1 MDSIAG
7 KFNTLKE
14 NLKGILTSN
23 VTTDMFKGL
32 LDGANKVVEAVGKIS
47 SSLGKIGSAGAL
59 VGISSFVKTLSNL
72 DKAKTI
78 GGGFT
83 GFDNLLEVIQ
93 GTAVTSSGEIKTLGD
108 SFKELGV
115 KTTLSKVAL
124 GLFKGVLM
132 GIAFTAVVKGIDAMV
147 KAWDNYIHA
156 TENAVKASKERQ
168 DGYRDEAQTLSTKKS
183 NLQEIAKEYDN
194 LNNKSD
200 KTAEDL
206 TRLNELK
213 QQIGQ
218 IAPDLVKGYDSA
230 GNPILN
236 LTTSMQG
243 YIAELDK
250 AIAKQQELYNYETKK
265 QAREYMKKND
275 TKNGAQDPERN
286 SYETELN
293 HLQNANDRK
302 TREEKR
308 YTGSL
313 KNIIKDRNKYRED
326 QEKSINDR
334 LERIRNAQTE
344 VNNRDTTIEDNYV
357 NEFNKKTKLAE
368 KEQNKFATF
377 MKGLNWGTYGEA
389 EANRMA
395 KGLQTLSEKTA
406 FTTQEMTKGLSGS
419 MSKKVSAEI
428 AKVNAEFK
436 KTNAINEWGKN
447 LRNIANETG
456 KFDFSNWSNYLSE
469 VQTRFEQGVSTNEQ
483 YTHSLGIMADAM
495 EDLTGIDSDV
505 FLPALKGGADL
516 EEAFKS
522 ATEGLNGFMSA
533 YGSSTA
539 KLQQGDS
546 FAKKLESQFKELE
559 NFETEFEGQY
569 EMEGKVRV
577 DWLVEQK
584 DNEDLPKQL
593 RTIIDAVTKDG
604 KVTEVEEKLV
614 LACET
619 EIKDKG
625 KLEQSTI
632 DAINQVMDG
641 TWDVNKTIE
650 IGGMEFTSS
659 EIRELMSLADQLG
672 ISLEGLNI
680 GDTGLDG
687 EAQKAQAL
695 KDAIDSISD
704 REIKV
709 AIEAEG
715 FENSDQVNNIMSVV
729 DQIDGRQAKVDFIAD
744 ASQYFMENDNVES
757 AIKAMPDE
765 IKLKY
770 NIGVEGDERLEGIQS
785 RLEKLP
791 KDIRTMVYAQ
801 TYGVE
806 NVEMLE
812 KW

>member
-326 QEKSINDR
+326 QEKV
-334 LERIRNAQTE
+334 L
-344 VNNRDTTIEDNYV
+344 
-357 NEFNKKTKLAE
+357 
-368 KEQNKFATF
+368 
-377 MKGLNWGTYGEA
+377 M
-389 EANRMA
+389 
-395 KGLQTLSEKTA
+395 
-406 FTTQEMTKGLSGS
+406 
-419 MSKKVSAEI
+419 
-428 AKVNAEFK
+428 
-436 KTNAINEWGKN
+436 
-447 LRNIANETG
+447 
-456 KFDFSNWSNYLSE
+456 
-469 VQTRFEQGVSTNEQ
+469 
-483 YTHSLGIMADAM
+483 
-495 EDLTGIDSDV
+495 ID
-505 FLPALKGGADL
+505 
-516 EEAFKS
+516 
-522 ATEGLNGFMSA
+522 
-533 YGSSTA
+533 
-539 KLQQGDS
+539 
-546 FAKKLESQFKELE
+546 
-559 NFETEFEGQY
+559 
-569 EMEGKVRV
+569 
-577 DWLVEQK
+577 
-584 DNEDLPKQL
+584 
-593 RTIIDAVTKDG
+593 
-604 KVTEVEEKLV
+604 
-614 LACET
+614 
-619 EIKDKG
+619 
-625 KLEQSTI
+625 
-632 DAINQVMDG
+632 
-641 TWDVNKTIE
+641 
-650 IGGMEFTSS
+650 
-659 EIRELMSLADQLG
+659 
-672 ISLEGLNI
+672 
-680 GDTGLDG
+680 
-687 EAQKAQAL
+687 
-695 KDAIDSISD
+695 
-704 REIKV
+704 
-709 AIEAEG
+709 
-715 FENSDQVNNIMSVV
+715 
-729 DQIDGRQAKVDFIAD
+729 
-744 ASQYFMENDNVES
+744 
-757 AIKAMPDE
+757 
-765 IKLKY
+765 
-770 NIGVEGDERLEGIQS
+770 
-785 RLEKLP
+785 
-791 KDIRTMVYAQ
+791 
-801 TYGVE
+801 
-806 NVEMLE
+806 
-812 KW
+812 